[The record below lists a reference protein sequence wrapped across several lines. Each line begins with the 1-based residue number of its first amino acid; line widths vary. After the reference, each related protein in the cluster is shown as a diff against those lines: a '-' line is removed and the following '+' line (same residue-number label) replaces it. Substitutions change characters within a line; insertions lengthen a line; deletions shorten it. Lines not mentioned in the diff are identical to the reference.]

1 MTGSLK
7 NVIRNIEAIKL
18 KKIYKE
24 FNTVIKTISKFVIRK
39 KLILYGGLVI
49 NLILP
54 KKHRFYKDYTIN
66 DYDCYSKNPLEDSY
80 ELSEIIKKEKYKYI
94 KIRKALHEKTYRIY
108 VYGKQIFDISFMN
121 EKLYDILL
129 EYNKKDVKRLK
140 YYKSKYKIIP
150 LDIVKQNLYFELA
163 RPEQSGF
170 RWEKIYTR
178 LQSLESTYP
187 LKKSKKVLKCIPVPK
202 EYNAL
207 AKKILKH
214 VKDNK
219 LPIIESYA
227 LKMYNAS
234 SQCCFRLSKN
244 SIYITVLSSGM
255 EKTKNDIEKMVNTL
269 FDNGKYSVIITKTA
283 ESDIYKYPY
292 YIFKI
297 VNTETGEHFNVIKI
311 IECKNECFSIDNI
324 KGYVVGSIDTNIY
337 FLYTSYITNNIYIAT
352 DTEASTETSVEAKE
366 EAEENLYYLNEYY
379 KYIEDNFK
387 DDIDKRLKT
396 KCFGEINYEAEL
408 KQLWNK
414 RLTIDYIN

>member
-1 MTGSLK
+1 MASSLK
-7 NVIRNIEAIKL
+7 NIIRNIEANKL
-18 KKIYKE
+18 KKIYNE
-24 FNTVIKTISKFVIRK
+24 FNSVIKTISKFVIRK
-39 KLILYGGLVI
+39 NLILYGGLVI

-66 DYDCYSKNPLEDSY
+66 DYDCFSKNPLEDSY
-80 ELSEIIKKEKYKYI
+80 ELSEIIKKENYKYI

-121 EKLYDILL
+121 EKMYNILL
-129 EYNKKDVKRLK
+129 EYNKNDVKRLK

-178 LQSLESTYP
+178 LQLLEKTYP

-202 EYNAL
+202 VYNKL
-207 AKKILKH
+207 VKKILKH
-214 VKDNK
+214 VKVNK

-234 SQCCFRLSKN
+234 SQCCFRLSNK
-244 SIYITVLSSGM
+244 SIYITVLSSGI
-255 EKTKNDIEKMVNTL
+255 EKTKSDIEKIVNTL
-269 FDNGKYSVIITKTA
+269 IDNDKYSIIIKKIT
-283 ESDIYKYPY
+283 ESELYKYSY

-297 VNTETGEHFNVIKI
+297 VNTETKEHFNLIKI
-311 IECKNECFSIDNI
+311 IECKNECFSIDKI

-337 FLYTSYITNNIYIAT
+337 FLYTNYVTNNIYIAT
-352 DTEASTETSVEAKE
+352 NKEVSVEASTEAKE
-366 EAEENLYYLNEYY
+366 EAEENLYYINEYY
-379 KYIEDNFK
+379 KYIENNFK
-387 DDIDKRLKT
+387 ENIDKRLKT

-414 RLTIDYIN
+414 RLTVEYIN